1 MNNDFSYLDS
11 LMSSMPKMSLSA
23 AKSMLTPELEDAL
36 LGISQTFSSVAL
48 NTSAQSVAGAYK
60 SVLSSLGVAE
70 VSASHLSEFSRVL
83 STYSPAIEAA
93 KVLSEATNC
102 ALSRSVLS
110 EQPLSVV
117 QAVASVA
124 KSALESSELRVCLD
138 DSEEYIDLAK
148 PLADM
153 VKQVDSSVQ
162 FPDADDQNTIRIKK
176 TNTESFWQVVSLI
189 LAIIAILQTAYYHNV
204 DTVSSAQDQAELMQ
218 EEELQTREEQ
228 KQTAELIKQT
238 KILEQIE
245 INTSSDL
252 DSHESA
258 STTTQSE

>member
-1 MNNDFSYLDS
+1 MNNNSSYFDLLMAS
-11 LMSSMPKMSLSA
+11 LPKKSLSA
-23 AKSMLTPELEDAL
+23 AVSMLTPELEDAL
-36 LGISQTFSSVAL
+36 LGINQTYSSVAL
-48 NTSAQSVAGAYK
+48 NASAQAVVGAYK
-60 SVLSSLGVAE
+60 SVLSNLGVAE
-70 VSASHLSEFSRVL
+70 LSAAHLSEFSRVL
-83 STYSPAIEAA
+83 SAYSPAVEAA
-93 KVLSEATNC
+93 KSLSEAVNC
-102 ALSRSVLS
+102 ALPRSALS
-110 EQPLSVV
+110 AQPLSAVK
-117 QAVASVA
+117 AVASVA
-124 KSALESSELRVCLD
+124 KSALESSESHIFLD
-138 DSEEYIDLAK
+138 DSEEYINLSK

-162 FPDADDQNTIRIKK
+162 FPDADDQNTVRIKK

-189 LAIIAILQTAYYHNV
+189 IAIIAILQAAHYHNA

>member
-1 MNNDFSYLDS
+1 MNNDSSYFDS
-11 LMSSMPKMSLSA
+11 LMASLPKMSLSTA
-23 AKSMLTPELEDAL
+23 MSMLTPELEDAL

-48 NTSAQSVAGAYK
+48 NTSAQSVAGAYE
-60 SVLSSLGVAE
+60 SVLSSLGVAQ

-93 KVLSEATNC
+93 KALSEAANC

-110 EQPLSVV
+110 DQPLSVV
-117 QAVASVA
+117 KAVASVT
-124 KSALESSELRVCLD
+124 KSALESSESRVCLD
-138 DSEEYIDLAK
+138 DSEEYIDLSK

-153 VKQVDSSVQ
+153 VKQVDSSMQ
-162 FPDADDQNTIRIKK
+162 FPDADNQNSVRIKK
-176 TNTESFWQVVSLI
+176 TNTDTFWQVVSLI
-189 LAIIAILQTAYYHNV
+189 LAIIALLQAAHYHNV

-218 EEELQTREEQ
+218 EEEFQTCEEQ

-245 INTSSDL
+245 KNTSDDTS
-252 DSHESA
+252 SQESGPA
-258 STTTQSE
+258 TAQSE